1 MNYYSGKC
9 NIGLDV
15 MCVHLITV
23 SRQQV
28 FIRSLPGRW
37 TITAVWRKQKKVIKW
52 HFYKQEM

>member
-37 TITAVWRKQKKVIKW
+37 TITAVWRKQKKVI
-52 HFYKQEM
+52 